1 MSEKNL
7 TDKVLEE
14 AKRKLR
20 ITAQEDLEWYRKF
33 REDYINGENRIL
45 HLQYPSFPSANI
57 AYNPYRKY

>member
-1 MSEKNL
+1 MKI
-7 TDKVLEE
+7 
-14 AKRKLR
+14 
-20 ITAQEDLEWYRKF
+20 ITQKDLEWYRKF